1 MPKPKS
7 EYGKKL
13 LDPRWQR
20 LRLKVLDFDNWTC
33 VDCGDGT
40 KTLHVHHL
48 FYLRDHEPWEY
59 DPMDLVTLCDGCH
72 DRREEA
78 MIRLRRSLR
87 YQAAADIH
95 ALANLCEFPISAS
108 DCLDEMITEMVE
120 SERQAHP
127 TIRNRFDG

>member
-33 VDCGDGT
+33 VDCSSST

-59 DPMDLVTLCDGCH
+59 DPEDLVTLCDGCH
-72 DRREEA
+72 ERREAA
-78 MIRLRRSLR
+78 MIHLRRSLR
-87 YQAAADIH
+87 HQDASDLEAVAS
-95 ALANLCEFPISAS
+95 LCWFGVSLS
-108 DCLDEMITEMVE
+108 DCLHEMLMEMAQE
-120 SERQAHP
+120 IDAAQGR
-127 TIRNRFDG
+127 TDG